1 MPTLCPDCGRPIEP
15 GTRLEGA
22 PGTACLHTSSDA
34 GKAEADRRR
43 AEAVK
48 AYDERL
54 WIEAARINRLKAEA
68 KR

>member
-15 GTRLEGA
+15 GIRLEGA
-22 PGTACLHTSSDA
+22 AGAICLHTSSEA
-34 GKAEADRRR
+34 VKAEADRRR
-43 AEAVK
+43 AEAMK